1 MKSALLVIDVQHALF
16 HTNHA
21 PADADG
27 VIERINA
34 LSRRARALNVPVI
47 FIQHERAGS
56 PLEFGSAGWQ
66 LDSRL
71 DVHDADARLRKTT
84 PDSFLGTELQRI
96 LSDVGVTH
104 VVVCGY
110 ASEFCVDTT
119 VRRAAGL
126 GFDVT
131 LARDAHTT
139 HDKPHLSGAMIS
151 AHHNETLSS
160 ITSFAAKIRALP
172 AESIWP
178 N

>member
-66 LDSRL
+66 
-71 DVHDADARLRKTT
+71 AR
-84 PDSFLGTELQRI
+84 
-96 LSDVGVTH
+96 
-104 VVVCGY
+104 
-110 ASEFCVDTT
+110 
-119 VRRAAGL
+119 
-126 GFDVT
+126 
-131 LARDAHTT
+131 
-139 HDKPHLSGAMIS
+139 
-151 AHHNETLSS
+151 
-160 ITSFAAKIRALP
+160 
-172 AESIWP
+172 
-178 N
+178 